1 MLVLLLSENP
11 NWYSFNISIEWL
23 ALCTHTHTCTI
34 CVHTR
39 EKVDETKERQG
50 GWAEDEPAKIYELS
64 VTLIRLFSGTFH
76 HQKAGTDQ
84 QLVSQLNRLPW
95 LRRWFNFPV
104 ITMMKANWLKNH
116 QSRLSFVVI
125 LAVFSSFW
133 KLCMSVLTMAGCIL
147 GVIPVKKTNDHTGNI
162 RTVWGS
168 TRVFQ

>member
-23 ALCTHTHTCTI
+23 ALCTHTCTI

-39 EKVDETKERQG
+39 EKADETKERQG

-104 ITMMKANWLKNH
+104 ITMMKAN
-116 QSRLSFVVI
+116 
-125 LAVFSSFW
+125 
-133 KLCMSVLTMAGCIL
+133 
-147 GVIPVKKTNDHTGNI
+147 
-162 RTVWGS
+162 
-168 TRVFQ
+168 